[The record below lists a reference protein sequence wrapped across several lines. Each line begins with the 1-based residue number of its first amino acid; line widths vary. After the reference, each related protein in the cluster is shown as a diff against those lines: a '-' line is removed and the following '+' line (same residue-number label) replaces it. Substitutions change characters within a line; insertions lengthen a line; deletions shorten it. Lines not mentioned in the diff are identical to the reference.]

1 MRRPKKI
8 LFQGRR
14 GKLESQP
21 PPCDTNISLKS
32 ESSDLLNLNDYQK
45 VHPFVKTLF
54 KETRETFLWQKDYN
68 IF

>member
-1 MRRPKKI
+1 M
-8 LFQGRR
+8 
-14 GKLESQP
+14 ESQP